1 MRIPFWVACDDV
13 ASPRVVLFSYA
24 LKSLRARIRAN
35 TLTILAIALL
45 VVGGSLGLSLYA
57 SLASS
62 IIESAP
68 PENVIVLQDSATD
81 ESDSILE
88 LDVVEKVAVTPGVKQ
103 VSREF
108 VSTIYVT
115 TTDTSHDDAPTVVR
129 GVDDVALGVDRVKVI
144 AGALPEPKSLQVMI
158 GRRLARQFPEL
169 KIGDEIPL
177 PAGPSRISGVFEAH
191 GSTYEDEVWMWR
203 PAMELNRRARTVSTV
218 ILVADNAAAA
228 AATAQ
233 QLNATKG
240 LGVHAQPLG
249 DYRRGNAGIHTIV
262 RVVLI
267 MLVLLSFVV
276 TFAVAMTMNAAVSV
290 RIPELAVLATIGH
303 RKAVLVRTIIF
314 ESMLLGLL
322 GALLGLAVSELVR
335 QQLGIVSLGKLPVE
349 LGFSPMVLLIG
360 FALGLAVG
368 VVGAITPAL
377 TVRRL
382 SIMEALR

>member
-1 MRIPFWVACDDV
+1 
-13 ASPRVVLFSYA
+13 VLFGYA

-45 VVGGSLGLSLYA
+45 VAGGSLGLSLYA

-62 IIESAP
+62 IVESAP

-88 LDVVEKVAVTPGVKQ
+88 LEIVDKIAVTPGVKQ

-129 GVDDVALGVDRVKVI
+129 GFDEVALGIDRVKVI
-144 AGALPEPKSLQVMI
+144 EGALPAPKSLEVMI
-158 GRRLARQFPEL
+158 GRRMARQFPEL
-169 KIGDEIPL
+169 HIGTEIPL
-177 PAGPSRISGVFEAH
+177 PAGASRVSGVFEAH

-218 ILVADNAAAA
+218 ILVAENAAGAA
-228 AATAQ
+228 AIAQ
-233 QLNATKG
+233 KLNDTKG
-240 LGVHAQPLG
+240 LNVHAQPLT
-249 DYRRGNAGIHTIV
+249 DYRRGNAGVHTIV

-267 MLVLLSFVV
+267 MLVLLAFVV

-290 RIPELAVLATIGH
+290 RVPELAVLATIGH
-303 RKAVLVRTIIF
+303 RKAVLMRTIIF
-314 ESMLLGLL
+314 ESLLLGFL
-322 GALLGLAVSELVR
+322 GALLGVVVSELVR
-335 QQLGIVSLGKLPVE
+335 RQLGIVTLGKLPVE
-349 LGFSPMVLLIG
+349 IG
-360 FALGLAVG
+360 FAPFVLVIAFGLGVAVG
-368 VVGAITPAL
+368 VLGAVAPAL